1 VSKQGT
7 ALVALSGALDEPGVA
22 VCVYQSE
29 NTVALFAELYV
40 ARNFLVATRVVFLEY
55 AGGMEYFALLTKVA
69 EGFFV

>member
-1 VSKQGT
+1 M
-7 ALVALSGALDEPGVA
+7 SGAFDESGVA

-40 ARNFLVATRVVFLEY
+40 ARNFFMATRVVFLENT
-55 AGGMEYFALLTKVA
+55 GGMEDFALLTKVA